1 MTIGEVFQFVQ
12 TWGHVTGLCLDILG
26 ATLVYLGVR
35 TPLRQAF
42 LLERQV
48 VGESISEI
56 GAPELL
62 AQNEGFKRD
71 RARERSRASQYAW
84 WGFVFF
90 VVGFALQAI
99 SAWPKAA

>member
-1 MTIGEVFQFVQ
+1 MTIGNIIQFVQ
-12 TWGHVTGLCLDILG
+12 TWGHVIGLSLDIVG
-26 ATLVYLGVR
+26 ATLVYRGVR

-48 VGESISEI
+48 VGESIAEI

-62 AQNEGFKRD
+62 AQNEVFKRD

-90 VVGFALQAI
+90 VVGFLIQTI
-99 SAWPKAA
+99 SVWPKSA